1 MNQMFQDARADGVLA
16 AGTGA
21 RADGEGQDAE
31 QEGQRGHQDGTQ
43 AHTRRLNGRLDEIA
57 SLVMQLLGEFNDQNG
72 VLRRQTNGG
81 EQAHL
86 EVHVVGK
93 HPHVRRAERAEHTEG
108 NHEDNRKRHG
118 PAFIQGREAQEHHKD
133 GQGEQS
139 RSL

>member
-1 MNQMFQDARADGVLA
+1 
-16 AGTGA
+16 
-21 RADGEGQDAE
+21 
-31 QEGQRGHQDGTQ
+31 
-43 AHTRRLNGRLDEIA
+43 
-57 SLVMQLLGEFNDQNG
+57 MQFLGEFNDQNG

-86 EVHVVGK
+86 EIHVIGK
-93 HPHVRRAERAEHTEG
+93 HPHVRRAECAEHTEG

-133 GQGEQS
+133 GQGEQG